1 MRVAVLSPFVDR
13 RHGTERSLAE
23 IVERLAKRHGHEIH
37 LYSQRVDDLPV
48 ALFATREQN
57 SSQQIF
63 WHRVPR
69 LPAPHLFAF
78 LFWMFANQF
87 CRLSDRWFRHLRF
100 DAVFSPGINSTDA
113 DLILVHVVFHRLT
126 ELQQQRSSE
135 GLRGI
140 HRSLYYRLL
149 CFLENRIYRRKELRL
164 AAVSMHTARQ
174 LAQYFGRRDALVVPN
189 GVDPTFF
196 APASR
201 LALRD
206 AARRKLGYLPGDIL
220 LLLVGNDW
228 RNKGLPTLL
237 EAMSRLSDPSLRLSV
252 VGSDAAAEFLP
263 KVQSLHLSDR
273 VKFFAES
280 SEILPFYVPRTFM
293 QRLRWKI
300 HSTCLFW
307 RPWLVACPCSSA
319 AWPVSANILQTVWT
333 EFFFRIQAIQVPLP
347 HLFPCC
353 SSSRNFVA
361 PLEKPLRAKPSSF
374 PGTAKRMRFIAF
386 FRVRNPNHK
395 TPS

>member
-1 MRVAVLSPFVDR
+1 LRVAVLSPFVDR

-23 IVERLAKRHGHEIH
+23 IVERLAKRHGHEVH
-37 LYSQRVDDLPV
+37 LYSQRVDDLLV
-48 ALFATREQN
+48 APFATREQN
-57 SSQQIF
+57 SSQRIF

-69 LPAPHLFAF
+69 LPVPHLFAF

-126 ELQQQRSSE
+126 ELQQQRSTE

-140 HRSLYYRLL
+140 HRSFYYRLL
-149 CFLENRIYRRKELRL
+149 CFLENRIYRRKGLRL
-164 AAVSMHTARQ
+164 AAVSKHTARQ
-174 LAQYFGRRDALVVPN
+174 LAQYFGRRGALVVPN

-206 AARRKLGYLPGDIL
+206 AARRKLGYSPGDIL
-220 LLLVGNDW
+220 LLLIGNDW

-237 EAMSRLSDPSLRLSV
+237 EAMSRLSYPSLRLCV

-263 KVQSLHLSDR
+263 QVQSLHLSDR

-280 SEILPFYVPRTFM
+280 SEILPFYAAADIYAAPSLEDSFNLPVLEAMACGLPVLVS
-293 QRLRWKI
+293 RLAGISEYIADGVDGILLQDPGDPSALAASLSLLLQQPELRRSLGEAAARKAQQFSWERQADAI
-300 HSTCLFW
+300 HRLLSGSE
-307 RPWLVACPCSSA
+307 PQP
-319 AWPVSANILQTVWT
+319 
-333 EFFFRIQAIQVPLP
+333 
-347 HLFPCC
+347 
-353 SSSRNFVA
+353 
-361 PLEKPLRAKPSSF
+361 
-374 PGTAKRMRFIAF
+374 
-386 FRVRNPNHK
+386 
-395 TPS
+395 